1 MARRKKRKYTPG
13 TGSAP
18 PPKVPPPTEPDAPT
32 PPPDPPKPAG
42 RPGSAPPP
50 TEPPT
55 EPPGVPE
62 PIPPEAE
69 IYADDRSHKLN
80 RLYWLRIIL
89 AVAAG
94 ISATFIF
101 EPFEGETRRWASIG
115 YMIVLFAGTVFVA
128 KTMRIPL
135 SRADRKKIV
144 TQALPSYVLMYLFVW
159 VMSYTIVNASAPDAG
174 MMSPLP

>member
-1 MARRKKRKYTPG
+1 M
-13 TGSAP
+13 
-18 PPKVPPPTEPDAPT
+18 
-32 PPPDPPKPAG
+32 
-42 RPGSAPPP
+42 
-50 TEPPT
+50 
-55 EPPGVPE
+55 
-62 PIPPEAE
+62 
-69 IYADDRSHKLN
+69 
-80 RLYWLRIIL
+80 
-89 AVAAG
+89 AAG

-115 YMIVLFAGTVFVA
+115 YMIILFAGTVFVA

-135 SRADRKKIV
+135 SKSDRKKIV